1 VQADV
6 YEWHYALL
14 VVHAGTA
21 EEEKDAGYT
30 HILHNGP
37 EKDKSK
43 KTVHFPGRFQARG

>member
-1 VQADV
+1 
-6 YEWHYALL
+6 

-43 KTVHFPGRFQARG
+43 KLSTSLGDSRRAANTELFGATRVAS